1 MIVSTFFPGA
11 GLGIIS
17 YFFMVEKYSA
27 VYTDPIVCIHSSV
40 LLQLACFPV
49 LAVVPSGAKV
59 AGLPI
64 SIKILVVSTWLPHVL
79 TPAQFRHE
87 AQACS
92 GSRNGR
98 AAQLRE
104 VVGDKTGSAFYSFSL
119 VSRLCCLE

>member
-49 LAVVPSGAKV
+49 LAVVPSGAKI

-98 AAQLRE
+98 AAQVRE
-104 VVGDKTGSAFYSFSL
+104 AGRNKIAITFLSLSFL
-119 VSRLCCLE
+119 